1 MRGAAARIAPMEFS
15 NPYFTVILLSVLLL
29 HALEVLAAVLN
40 VRRLSPQL
48 PAGLEDIY
56 EPEAY
61 AKSQAY
67 TRESERFDMISGAVK
82 LAAFLAF
89 WLCGG
94 FAWVDALVRG
104 WTESPVRQGLYG
116 ITVLYLLSTL
126 LDLPFSWYDTFRI
139 EAKYGF
145 NKTTPATFLTDL
157 IKSLL
162 LGGVIGLPLLGLLFW
177 LFGAIA
183 HAWLWAWLAVT
194 VLMLALQYIAPRWLM
209 PLFNKFTP
217 LPDGALKDAINALSA
232 KCQFPLAG
240 LFVIDGSKRSTKAN
254 AFFAGFG
261 KHKRIAL
268 YDTLIEKHPEPE
280 LIAVLAHE
288 IGHFKCRHIVQ
299 RMVVSVAQLAVIFLL
314 MGFFINNAGLHAAF
328 GVGQP
333 SVWLSLVFFL
343 FLFEPVQTLLGI
355 LGNLWS
361 RKHEYEADAYA
372 ARVTGSPLPLMA
384 GLKRLSRDTL
394 ANLTPHPLHVFLH
407 YSHPPMPQRLAALAR
422 QGLPAA

>member
-1 MRGAAARIAPMEFS
+1 MAFS
-15 NPYFTVILLSVLLL
+15 NPWFTVVLLSVLLL
-29 HALEVLAAVLN
+29 HALEVLAAALN
-40 VRRLSPQL
+40 LRRLSPQL
-48 PAGLEDIY
+48 PAGMEDIY

-67 TRESERFDMISGAVK
+67 TRESERFDLISGAVK
-82 LAAFLAF
+82 LVAFLTF

-94 FAWVDALVRG
+94 FAWVDGLVSG
-104 WTESPVRQGLYG
+104 WSASPVWQGVSGLS
-116 ITVLYLLSTL
+116 VLYLFSKL
-126 LDLPFSWYDTFRI
+126 LDLPFSWHDTFRI

-145 NKTTPATFLTDL
+145 NKMTPATFILDMVKGL
-157 IKSLL
+157 VLSAAL
-162 LGGVIGLPLLGLLFW
+162 GLPLVALLVW
-177 LFGAIA
+177 LFGKYEQ
-183 HAWLWAWLAVT
+183 AWLWAWLATT

-217 LPDGALKDAINALSA
+217 LPDGSLRDAINSLSV
-232 KCQFPLAG
+232 KCDFPLAG
-240 LFVIDGSKRSTKAN
+240 LFVIDGSRRSTKAN

-261 KHKRIAL
+261 KNKRIAL

-299 RMVVSVAQLAVIFLL
+299 RMVVAVLQMAVVFLL
-314 MGFFINNAGLHAAF
+314 MGFFLHNARLHEAF
-328 GVGQP
+328 GIAQP
-333 SVWLSLVFFL
+333 RVWLGFVFFL
-343 FLFEPVQTLLGI
+343 FLFEPVQLVLSI

-361 RKHEYEADAYA
+361 RKHEFEADAYA
-372 ARVTGSPLPLMA
+372 ARVTGSPRPLMA

-407 YSHPPMPQRLAALAR
+407 YSHPPMAQRLAALEKC
-422 QGLPAA
+422 GT